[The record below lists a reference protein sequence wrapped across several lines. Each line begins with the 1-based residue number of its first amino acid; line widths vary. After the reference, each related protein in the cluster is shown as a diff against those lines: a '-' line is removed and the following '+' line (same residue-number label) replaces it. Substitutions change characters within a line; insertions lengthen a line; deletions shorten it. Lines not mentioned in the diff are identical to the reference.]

1 MLGNP
6 QVLCK
11 TLKDKTE
18 KITIMKAILM
28 TKTGGP
34 EVLELRQVDQPV
46 ISHPR
51 QVLVRIMAA
60 GVNPVDTKIRTSA
73 VETLPAIL
81 GCDGAGTVAEIG
93 SEVES
98 LHPGDAV
105 YFFHAGLGTLPG
117 NYAEY
122 TVIDERSVIA
132 KPETIDFIHA
142 AAAPLVLLTAWES
155 LHDRAC
161 IKSGQ
166 TVLIHAGA
174 GGVGHVAIQL
184 AKQAGAKVFATVG
197 SAEKAEF
204 VRSLGADEA
213 INYKDVDFVEAVMAL
228 TDGIGVDIVMDN
240 VGGPLFQ
247 ASFPA
252 VRYYGDLVTLLQP
265 DNQVDWTEAR
275 LRNLRISLE
284 IMLTPFR
291 FGLQDAL
298 LHQKQILENCA
309 KLIDTGKLK
318 IHVSKVLPLEH
329 AVEAHRIIETGS
341 TTGKIVLAVDRDC
354 L

>member
-1 MLGNP
+1 M
-6 QVLCK
+6 
-11 TLKDKTE
+11 
-18 KITIMKAILM
+18 MKAMLM
-28 TKTGGP
+28 TKPGGP
-34 EVLELRQVDQPV
+34 EVLELRQVDKPV
-46 ISHPR
+46 INHPR
-51 QVLVRIMAA
+51 QVLVRIKAA
-60 GVNPVDTKIRTSA
+60 GVNPVDTKIRISKIKP
-73 VETLPAIL
+73 LPAIL

-122 TVIDERSVIA
+122 TVIDERSVIR

-155 LHDRAC
+155 LHDRAR

-197 SAEKAEF
+197 STEKAAF

-213 INYKDVDFVEAVMAL
+213 INYKDVDFVDAVMAL
-228 TDGIGVDIVMDN
+228 TDGIGVDIAMDN

-247 ASFPA
+247 ASFRA

-265 DNQVDWTEAR
+265 NNQVDWTEAR
-275 LRNLRISLE
+275 MRNLRISLE

-291 FGLQDAL
+291 FDLQDAL

-309 KLIDTGKLK
+309 KLIDTGKLN
-318 IHVSKVLPLEH
+318 IHVSKVLPLQD
-329 AVEAHRIIETGS
+329 AVEAHRMIETGS
-341 TTGKIVLAVDRDC
+341 TTGKIVLAVDQDF